1 MTAESLP
8 VRFTS
13 AEQLRAALGSPS
25 DLAARKALPFLDK
38 YCKAFIERAPFLTL
52 STANAAGQAD
62 VSPRGDQPGFAL
74 VLDDHT
80 IFLPERPGNARYDT
94 LLNII
99 ENPHV
104 GLLFFVPGFEDMLRV
119 NGTASVVYDPVLQ
132 ARCVV
137 NGKLPKVGL
146 RIHVEEA
153 FLHCA
158 KALKRSQLWDP
169 AKHFERRELPS
180 LGKMILEQTAESN
193 APPPAELVAAVDNYV
208 EENYRNELY

>member
-1 MTAESLP
+1 MNAESSP
-8 VRFTS
+8 VRFTT

-25 DLAARKALPFLDK
+25 DLAARKALPKLDK

-52 STANAAGQAD
+52 STANAVGKAD
-62 VSPRGDQPGFAL
+62 VSPRGDQPGFVL
-74 VLDDHT
+74 ILDDNT
-80 IFLPERPGNARYDT
+80 LFLPERPGNARYDT
-94 LLNII
+94 LLNIVD
-99 ENPHV
+99 NPNV

-137 NGKLPKVGL
+137 NGKLPKVGI
-146 RIHVEEA
+146 RIHVDEA

-158 KALKRSQLWDP
+158 KALKRGKLWD
-169 AKHFERRELPS
+169 AATQLERRELPS
-180 LGKMILEQTAESN
+180 LGQMILEQTADADATPS
-193 APPPAELVAAVDNYV
+193 AETITAVDTYV